1 MRIFITMLLLILL
14 VIFTIQNSEIVVI
27 KVFFWIFEI
36 PEALLIIVCIIIGLL
51 IGLLIPKRKAKSVK
65 NENVDSNGVF

>member
-1 MRIFITMLLLILL
+1 MRIFITALLLILL

-27 KVFFWIFEI
+27 KAFFWIFEI
-36 PEALLIIVCIIIGLL
+36 PEALLIIVCIIFGLL

-65 NENVDSNGVF
+65 NENANSNDVF

>member
-1 MRIFITMLLLILL
+1 MRILITILLLILL
-14 VIFTIQNSEIVVI
+14 VVFTIQNPEIVVI
-27 KVFFWIFEI
+27 KLFFWILEM

-65 NENVDSNGVF
+65 NENDSSDSVF